1 MKVALSTK
9 NNMITEHFGHCD
21 YFVVYEIENNEIKSS
36 HLIKNPPHQKGYL
49 PKFLKG
55 EGIDVVIAGGI
66 GQMAVNMLKELGV
79 ECYVNISGEVSDVI
93 ERFLNNELNKDGQ
106 PCTEHQNH
114 H

>member
-9 NNMITEHFGHCD
+9 NNMITQHFGHCD
-21 YFVVYEIENNEIKSS
+21 YFVVYEIEDNEIKSS

-49 PKFLKG
+49 PKFLKS

-66 GQMAVNMLKELGV
+66 GKMAVDMLKNLDI
-79 ECYVNISGEVSDVI
+79 ECYINVTGDVSEVI
-93 ERFLNNELNKDGQ
+93 KRYMNNELKHGGE
-106 PCTEHQNH
+106 PCTDH

>member
-9 NNMITEHFGHCD
+9 NNLITEHFGHCD
-21 YFVVYEIENNEIKSS
+21 YFVVYEVENNEINGSY
-36 HLIKNPPHQKGYL
+36 LIKNPPHQKGYL

-66 GQMAVNMLKELGV
+66 GAMAVNGLKNLGIDCYINV
-79 ECYVNISGEVSDVI
+79 EGDVSVVI
-93 ERFLNNELNKDGQ
+93 EKFLNNELNQGGE
-106 PCTEHQNH
+106 PCTDH

>member
-21 YFVVYEIENNEIKSS
+21 FFVIYEVEDNVIQGS

-55 EGIDVVIAGGI
+55 QGIDVVIAGGI
-66 GQMAVNMLKELGV
+66 GTMAINGLKDLGIN
-79 ECYVNISGEVSDVI
+79 CYINVKGEASEVI
-93 ERFLNNELNKDGQ
+93 ERYINNQLNHGGE
-106 PCTEHQNH
+106 PCTDH